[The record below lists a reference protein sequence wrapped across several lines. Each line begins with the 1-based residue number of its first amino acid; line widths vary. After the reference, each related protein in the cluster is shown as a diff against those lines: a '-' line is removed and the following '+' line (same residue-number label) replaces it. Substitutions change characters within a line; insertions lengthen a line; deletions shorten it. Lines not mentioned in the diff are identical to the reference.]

1 MRFFLLIF
9 FFMSLLNAGEKVAL
23 LIGNTD
29 YKFKPLSNPVND
41 VRAIKKTLIE
51 IGFKKENVM
60 VLENASRREIID
72 ALLLFRKKVKKV
84 EIAFLY
90 FSGHGIQV
98 DNQNYLF
105 PANSTAKNY
114 LDLENLIKLN
124 SFINSTTPAKYE
136 VILIDACRTNPLTK
150 YFEETKSKGGT
161 ETQKRGLGQVKAS
174 QSEQV
179 IIGFAT
185 QAGSVASDGKQN
197 NSPYAKALIKNLK
210 LNLEIRPI
218 LGQVRREV
226 SKATKGTQ
234 NPIYDDSIGLDGVC
248 LTGVCTGE
256 SSNINRTRVQEE
268 FVEPEQENIGTI
280 DRLMYQRE
288 PSLGRFTWKEA
299 KRYCEK
305 LTLKGY
311 SNWRLPSKKELS
323 KILKRESIKQ
333 KEIHLWTQYKG
344 KDSLV
349 WAVNVDEYDWYR
361 SETPNEWKSPS
372 LCVRKINK
380 KGKR

>member
-1 MRFFLLIF
+1 
-9 FFMSLLNAGEKVAL
+9 MSLLNAGEKVAL